1 MTCSTVVFSSDVVC
15 PFQLQEKK
23 RELTKA
29 ALSGDKMK
37 NNKLGI
43 NDLMALFRPGG
54 RDEEEE

>member
-1 MTCSTVVFSSDVVC
+1 MHCVAFSSDMEIYT
-15 PFQLQEKK
+15 FQLQEKK

-54 RDEEEE
+54 RDDDEE

>member
-1 MTCSTVVFSSDVVC
+1 MCQLLGLT
-15 PFQLQEKK
+15 PFQLQDKK

-54 RDEEEE
+54 RDDDEE

>member
-1 MTCSTVVFSSDVVC
+1 MF
-15 PFQLQEKK
+15 FQLQEKK

-54 RDEEEE
+54 RDDDDEE